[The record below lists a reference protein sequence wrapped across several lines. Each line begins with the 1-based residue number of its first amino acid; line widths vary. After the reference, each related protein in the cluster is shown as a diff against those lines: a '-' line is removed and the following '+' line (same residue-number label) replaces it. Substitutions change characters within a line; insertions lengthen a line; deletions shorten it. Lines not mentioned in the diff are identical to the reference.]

1 MSKKILFIGSKD
13 SGLACLKIMQEI
25 APDQLIGAMTLNDES
40 DSRSILGDF
49 ISYCKETSI
58 NLNVVNSRKESEQVI
73 KDLQPDLCIVVG
85 WYWIL
90 SKEVLSVAKYG
101 FVGVHN
107 SLLPKY
113 RGGAPLVWAMING
126 DNKIGFSFFSFT
138 EGMDDGDI
146 WFQKEINISD
156 TMFINQVLDIVNV
169 EILSAFRAVFPRIIN
184 NDLTPKKQEHQNAT
198 YCALRIPE
206 DGLINWNKTS
216 DEIYN
221 FIRAQ
226 SKPYPGAFSIYKNE
240 KLKIWD
246 AEKIEMK
253 YMCTPGQVI
262 SYSDVGVVVGCGE
275 NTVIL
280 LKFVEFEGN
289 NLKANKVLNSIN
301 IRL

>member
-262 SYSDVGVVVGCGE
+262 SYSDEGVVVGCGE